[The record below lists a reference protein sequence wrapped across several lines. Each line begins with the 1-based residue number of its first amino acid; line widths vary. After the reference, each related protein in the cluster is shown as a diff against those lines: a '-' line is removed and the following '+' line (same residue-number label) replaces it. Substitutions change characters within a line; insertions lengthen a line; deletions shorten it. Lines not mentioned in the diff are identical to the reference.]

1 MVEELTSAGATSI
14 PYALAVYYLCE
25 LRGSFFVV
33 WLIFYITNAVGIG
46 GLPPCLWISSSLDNI
61 HVAHS
66 ILHHGGSFF
75 VLTLFGQ
82 ASLQTFVSHPFM
94 CH

>member
-1 MVEELTSAGATSI
+1 MCLALQMVEELFSAGVTSV

-46 GLPPCLWISSSLDNI
+46 KLSPSL
-61 HVAHS
+61 
-66 ILHHGGSFF
+66 LRC
-75 VLTLFGQ
+75 GQ
-82 ASLQTFVSHPFM
+82 AFV
-94 CH
+94 